1 MNTKE
6 CGETSK
12 KVCISVNTQ
21 TDSSS
26 FCDSEKSSATEAG
39 KTKDGMRFLTEL
51 IESNPFKND
60 KATKHFSTS
69 LPNRSVNAINPSE
82 SPNLQSKSKTAV
94 VEKQNILSA
103 DVDKDE
109 IIFIGKSQI
118 QPVERDQANKKPR
131 LLIGKNVA
139 KVPEL
144 SVSTLERQLDSIIT
158 DAANHLKEQEEK
170 ESQVKQNQS
179 IIYDL
184 NTLNN
189 KDNELVYLNATNN
202 G

>member
-1 MNTKE
+1 
-6 CGETSK
+6 
-12 KVCISVNTQ
+12 
-21 TDSSS
+21 
-26 FCDSEKSSATEAG
+26 
-39 KTKDGMRFLTEL
+39 MRFLTEL

-60 KATKHFSTS
+60 KAIKQFSTS
-69 LPNRSVNAINPSE
+69 LPNRSINAINSSE
-82 SPNLQSKSKTAV
+82 SPSLHSNSNTPV
-94 VEKQNILSA
+94 VEKQNITTPVA
-103 DVDKDE
+103 DKDE

-118 QPVERDQANKKPR
+118 QPLEGDQANKKPR

-179 IIYDL
+179 IIYEL
-184 NTLNN
+184 NSLNN
-189 KDNELVYLNATNN
+189 KDNEMIYLNAANS